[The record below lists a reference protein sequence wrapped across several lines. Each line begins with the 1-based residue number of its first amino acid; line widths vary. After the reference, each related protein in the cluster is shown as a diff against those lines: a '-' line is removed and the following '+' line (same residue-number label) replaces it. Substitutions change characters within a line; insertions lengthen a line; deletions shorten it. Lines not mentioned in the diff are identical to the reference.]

1 MKSLASGAI
10 TENAL
15 TTFTYKLPPQVI
27 LGTAIESTETAADNL
42 KMIG

>member
-1 MKSLASGAI
+1 MRSLASGAI

-15 TTFTYKLPPQVI
+15 TTVTYKLPPQVI
-27 LGTAIESTETAADNL
+27 LGTAIDSTETAADYL